1 MIPITGVVKVVDYDP
16 NWPEMFEAEAAVI
29 KQVLGDNCVVIHH
42 VGSTSVPGLSSKP
55 VIDIICGVNNLT
67 DVKIGSFEQ
76 VGFTY
81 LGEFNVPMRMFFIK
95 RTGTETNLH
104 IFESDNS
111 EIELN
116 ILFRNY
122 LYNNPKACSVYA
134 ELKKKLVSEQTLNQ
148 NNSGF
153 FSNYTL
159 GKNDLIREFL
169 LKAGFSSCRLMH
181 CAHYSEWDAYHKIK
195 EEQIFKP
202 ISLAYDRNHPTIKL
216 GNHFHFVLYKGV
228 EIVSAAHVEFL
239 NNSEAALRSLATDES
254 YKNQG
259 FGRKLVHLLERWIKY
274 QGRSIVKVHAALR
287 SEGFY
292 RKMGYSEM
300 IFDDESISKDI
311 IDLGKLL

>member
-16 NWPEMFEAEAAVI
+16 NWPAMFETEATVI

-42 VGSTSVPGLSSKP
+42 VGSTSVPGLSAKP

-67 DVKIGSFEQ
+67 DVKVGSLEQ
-76 VGFTY
+76 LGFTY
-81 LGEFNVPMRMFFIK
+81 LGEFNMPMRMFFIK
-95 RTGTETNLH
+95 RTGTEVNLH

-116 ILFRNY
+116 LLFRDY
-122 LYNNPKACSVYA
+122 LRNTLKACAAYA
-134 ELKKKLVSEQTLNQ
+134 ELKKKLAKEQSTNQ

-153 FSNYTL
+153 ISSYTL

-169 LKAGFSSCRLMH
+169 LKAGFSGCRLMR
-181 CAHYSEWDAYHKIK
+181 CTHYTEWETYHRMR

-202 ISLAYDRNHPTIKL
+202 INLTYDRNHPTFKL
-216 GNHFHFVLYKGV
+216 DNHFHFVFYKGV
-228 EIVSAAHVEFL
+228 EIVSVAHVEFL
-239 NNSEAALRSLATDES
+239 NNSEAALRTLATDEQ

-292 RKMGYSEM
+292 RKLGYSEM
-300 IFDDESISKDI
+300 PFDDQSISKDI